1 MIEKTPLCPQRVR
14 KITGSF
20 AFIEHRFLK
29 EGFWA
34 GLTHHELLLYLFL
47 VLVADRKGLS
57 YYGFDKI
64 CTLLGIS
71 CDDYLLARNALIEK
85 DLLAFDG
92 YLYQV
97 LSLPKKPCGSRP
109 EVLKTRK
116 DMAKA
121 DPATIRRLIVRSLKG
136 HSHDQSTHDI

>member
-1 MIEKTPLCPQRVR
+1 MIDKTPLCPQRVR

-29 EGFWA
+29 DGFWA
-34 GLTHHELLLYLFL
+34 SLTHHELLLYLFL

-71 CDDYLLARNALIEK
+71 CDDYLLARNGLIEK
-85 DLLAFDG
+85 DLLTFDG

-97 LSLPKKPCGSRP
+97 LSLPEKPCASRC
-109 EVLKTRK
+109 EVLKTQQ
-116 DMAKA
+116 DMAEA
-121 DPATIRRLIVRSLKG
+121 DPATIRRLIAKSLKG
-136 HSHDQSTHDI
+136 HGRDQSTHDI